1 MLKRVYERWKLV
13 LELIIQARGKNHLV
27 KKHRGLKSKLLDDLP
42 TIPDSDD
49 KDEVEAI
56 LKSVT
61 EGVVVLGINDGV
73 GITD

>member
-1 MLKRVYERWKLV
+1 MKRVYERWKLV

-27 KKHRGLKSKLLDDLP
+27 EKHRGLKSKLLDDLP

-49 KDEVEAI
+49 EDEVEAI

-61 EGVVVLGINDGV
+61 EV
-73 GITD
+73 

>member
-1 MLKRVYERWKLV
+1 MKTSRTR
-13 LELIIQARGKNHLV
+13 
-27 KKHRGLKSKLLDDLP
+27 LKSKLLDDLP

-49 KDEVEAI
+49 EDEVEAI

-61 EGVVVLGINDGV
+61 EGVDVLDINDGV